1 MIPFDKISLSND
13 DLDGIRNMTN
23 LSNKEVEN
31 FDPAVDTV
39 AQEDP
44 FKELREMIKAT
55 KGRIMQ
61 VTFIKKNGELRKMR
75 CRIGVKK
82 NINPNARKCF
92 NGTTNTKAHIPKYI
106 NVYEMGVGDRT
117 LNLETLKYMKC
128 SKIKFQVE
136 DDNGV

>member
-1 MIPFDKISLSND
+1 MIPFDKISLSNG

-106 NVYEMGVGDRT
+106 TVHEMGVGDRT